1 MKDKLQE
8 YALISEIIGGIGI
21 IASLIF
27 VGFQV
32 KQNAEETALNT
43 RQMQS
48 DAYTQLS
55 INITNINR
63 DTLDHP
69 ELIAIQQ
76 KVANGDP
83 LTDTEQAL
91 RLASRRI
98 VFRYADLA
106 WNQFDITLPLRRI
119 SFPP

>member
-1 MKDKLQE
+1 MKDNLQE

-55 INITNINR
+55 INIANI
-63 DTLDHP
+63 
-69 ELIAIQQ
+69 
-76 KVANGDP
+76 
-83 LTDTEQAL
+83 
-91 RLASRRI
+91 
-98 VFRYADLA
+98 
-106 WNQFDITLPLRRI
+106 
-119 SFPP
+119 